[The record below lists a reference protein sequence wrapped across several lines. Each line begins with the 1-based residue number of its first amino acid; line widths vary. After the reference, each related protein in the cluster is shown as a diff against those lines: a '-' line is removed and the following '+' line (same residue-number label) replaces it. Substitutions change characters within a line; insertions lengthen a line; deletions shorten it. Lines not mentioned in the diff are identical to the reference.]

1 MLNLPVRYLSKFR
14 TTRWRYIIT
23 NTLVIILGL
32 LATITW
38 TTREIRIEANTVAVE
53 KAKSNL
59 RLAEALLDSRLP
71 GPWAVREGQLYK
83 GNTLIN
89 GNNEIVDQIGLL
101 TGDTCT
107 IFQGPIRIATNIIR
121 DDTRVLGTRVSDEVC
136 SVVLGEGKEY
146 SGGADV
152 AGIKY
157 QTAYKPIQDQS
168 GKIIGMLYVGANKQ
182 FVDSVI
188 SSTALR
194 VASIYG
200 LVLLF
205 ILVII
210 WMFTNSLTQ
219 PINELVTAAG
229 RLSHGDLD
237 TEVNISANVEIG
249 RLANTFEQMRR
260 DLKQQYSELQ
270 KANELLQ
277 ESERRFRE
285 MLENVHLVSVIMDTG
300 GNINFCNDF
309 LLRLTGWKREDV
321 LGSNWFDLFVPAEKK
336 DVKRDLMEAVK
347 DGVMNTH
354 GINEIQTRNGERRLI
369 FSNNTLLRDI
379 DGNIVGTAIIGEDIT
394 ERLKAEEELRQA
406 HQRLID
412 IIEFLPDATFVID
425 KDRKVIA
432 WNKAIEEMTGVAKKD
447 ILGKGGYAHGK
458 TFYHKPKPILIDL
471 VFEDNNEIKEFY
483 HYVERKGNTYFAEF
497 YVPSVFN
504 GMGANLWASASP
516 LLDEKNNIVGA
527 IETIR
532 DITERKHLEKQLQ
545 YLATHDALTNI
556 ANRYSMTEALK
567 RAVAKAKRGE
577 KSAFLFIDLDNFKL
591 VNDSLGHAAG
601 DNLLVTLTNILKNNL
616 REGDLLARFGGD
628 EFCVLLEGASLR
640 EAEIVAEKL
649 RRAVDQDEL
658 YLDMHK
664 CCLNL
669 SISIGV
675 VMVDGSLDAQK
686 VLSYADNALYT
697 SKESG
702 RNRVTFLKADLETQ
716 AKMDEANRMVSLIRN
731 ALRDDLFTL
740 YFQPVIRVS
749 DGKTIHHEML
759 LRLQD
764 EKGDIILPGRF
775 IPAAERFG
783 LMPQIDR
790 WVVRSCLAALHKFPD
805 LQPFINLSGLSLGDE
820 ATLEFIEEKILE
832 SGIDPTRIGFEITET
847 AAVKDMNRAEHWIRR
862 LKNLGC
868 RFALDDFGI
877 GFSSFAYLRML
888 PVDYLKID
896 GSYIRDLD
904 RDATH
909 RALVKAM
916 NAVAHAL
923 GKKTIA
929 EFVENEDIMN
939 SLSDLRVDYGQGY
952 YLGRPISAPAGL
964 KQACLTNPHFQSSTE
979 TPL

>member
-1 MLNLPVRYLSKFR
+1 MFNLPGRYLSKFQ
-14 TTRWRYIIT
+14 TIRWRYIIV
-23 NTLVIILGL
+23 NTLVIVLGL
-32 LATITW
+32 LATVIW
-38 TTREIRIEANTVAVE
+38 TTKQIKIEANTAAVE

-59 RLAEALLDSRLP
+59 QLAEALLDSRLP
-71 GPWAVREGQLYK
+71 GPWAIRDGQLYK
-83 GNTLIN
+83 GDTLIN
-89 GNNEIVDQIGLL
+89 GNNEFVDQIGFL

-107 IFQGPIRIATNIIR
+107 IFQGPTRVATNVTR
-121 DDTRVLGTRVSDEVC
+121 DNIRVLGTKVSEEVGM
-136 SVVLGEGKEY
+136 VVLGEGKEY
-146 SGGADV
+146 SGEADV

-157 QTAYKPIQDQS
+157 QTAYKPIKDQS
-168 GKIIGMLYVGANKQ
+168 GQVIGMWYVGANKQ
-182 FVDSVI
+182 FVDKVI
-188 SSTALR
+188 SDTAFR

-200 LVLLF
+200 LVLLV
-205 ILVII
+205 ILII
-210 WMFTNSLTQ
+210 IFVFTNSLTH
-219 PINELVTAAG
+219 PINELVIAAN
-229 RLSHGDLD
+229 RLAHGDLD
-237 TEVNISANVEIG
+237 TEVNVSANIEIG
-249 RLANTFEQMRR
+249 RLATTFEQMRKE
-260 DLKQQYSELQ
+260 LKQQYGELQ
-270 KANELLQ
+270 NANEMLL

-285 MLENVHLVSVIMDTG
+285 MLGNVHMVSVIMDTQ

-309 LLRLTGWKREDV
+309 LLRLTGWKREEV
-321 LGSNWFDLFVPAEKK
+321 LHHNWFDLFIPADKK
-336 DVKRDLMEAVK
+336 EIKRDVMEAVQQ
-347 DGVMNTH
+347 GVMNSHST
-354 GINEIQTRNGERRLI
+354 NEIQTRNGERRLI

-379 DGNIVGTAIIGEDIT
+379 QGNIVGTAIIGNDIT
-394 ERLKAEEELRQA
+394 ERLKAEEDLRAA
-406 HQRLID
+406 HQRLND

-432 WNKAIEEMTGVAKKD
+432 WNKAIEEMTGVFKKD
-447 ILGKGGYAHGK
+447 IVGKSDYAYAK
-458 TFYHKPKPILIDL
+458 PFYNKPKPILIDL
-471 VFEDNNEIKEFY
+471 IFSDNSDNNEIRELY
-483 HYVERKGNTYFAEF
+483 QYVERKGNTLYAEF
-497 YVPSVFN
+497 YVPSVFK
-504 GMGANLWASASP
+504 GTGANLWATASP
-516 LLDEKNNIVGA
+516 LFDGNNNIVGA
-527 IETIR
+527 IESIR
-532 DITERKHLEKQLQ
+532 DITESKRLERQLQ

-556 ANRYSMTEALK
+556 PNRYSLTETLK

-601 DNLLVTLTNILKNNL
+601 DELLITLSNILKNNL

-628 EFCVLLEGASLR
+628 EFCVLLEGASFE

-675 VMVDGSLDAQK
+675 VMVDGTLDTQK
-686 VLSYADNALYT
+686 VLSYADNALYV

-702 RNRVTFLKADLETQ
+702 RNRVTFLKADEDTQ
-716 AKMDEANRMVSLIRN
+716 AKFDETNRMVSLIQT

-740 YFQPVIRVS
+740 YFQPVIRVN

-759 LRLQD
+759 LRLHD
-764 EKGDIILPGRF
+764 ENGEIILPSRF
-775 IPAAERFG
+775 IPVAERFG
-783 LMPQIDR
+783 LMPQVDR
-790 WVVRSCLAALHKFPD
+790 WVVQSSLVALHKFPD

-820 ATLEFIEEKILE
+820 VLLEFIEEKIRE

-847 AAVKDMNRAEHWIRR
+847 AVVKDMTRAERWIRR
-862 LKNLGC
+862 LKKLGC

-877 GFSSFAYLRML
+877 GFSSFAYLRLL

-896 GSYIRDLD
+896 GSYIRDMD

-939 SLSDLRVDYGQGY
+939 SLSDLQVDYGQGY
-952 YLGRPISAPAGL
+952 YLGRPISAPVGL
-964 KQACLTNPHFQSSTE
+964 KQI
-979 TPL
+979 